1 VESRGYPLNSA
12 SLHTEESRSIDDV
25 TGVDLGRLD
34 LSTRTRNCMIQANIE
49 TAGELATLTQ
59 DDILRLPNAGR
70 KTLKE
75 VREVLGSLG
84 LKLQGDT
91 QPAAPLNPKLIRE
104 LQVQLSVAPEPETTT
119 IALESATRD
128 IQRRLST
135 RLSYCSTS
143 ARAKGV
149 LTSKKLI
156 YVGDLVRLTFRD
168 LMKINNAGR
177 RTANELSNLAKS
189 FGFGLGTPI
198 VGWCRETAERLEKE
212 YASDHARERVERSNE
227 LLASLGP
234 EPTHLSDELSRIV
247 LALVT
252 GRNHSMLVSLWG
264 WGGDEPETLEAVG
277 DAQTPRLTR
286 ERVRQIEAKALRRL
300 NTFHFDTPILRSA
313 VVTIRRCVPALGAEV
328 DQALRDTGISSGPFS
343 VASIKRAA
351 DILGI
356 NWTFAEIAIA
366 GQKVVVRKEDEERI
380 IRLMQVVRRRTSE
393 LGCSNILAIAST
405 LKIDEERA
413 DILRKVLDVTP
424 GIAWLDDDK
433 NWLFLKEAPRNR
445 LFNLSAKVLGVSP
458 RLGIAELRRAVSKSR
473 RLTIVPPQKVLA
485 AFVNA
490 SGLGIVENNLV
501 VANPTRV
508 ATLSPESIEG
518 KFIEVFRKY
527 GGVMHGEELAERCV
541 EQGINPIS
549 FYIYRSLSPV
559 VAALGRGIYCK
570 VGVDVPPGTI
580 EEILSSRRST
590 VRSSDHG
597 WLPNG
602 NLWFGFE
609 VTRIVLTSGSI
620 RLVSFVSNLVQG
632 NWTVRLADGQPSGDV
647 TCREGFIWSFKR
659 AFVTAGIEPEDFIA
673 LEFDSKAREVR
684 MKTGGPDLFEA
695 IQHEENG
702 LAGDDLEGK
711 EVDAISPDADVFTHD
726 NLRGDDK
733 KWNSISTAPAEQDL
747 EVRLEDS
754 FGRYVLLFPCRF
766 RPGQGWINSR
776 LEKLLPT
783 APVDWRPW
791 DELSLS
797 L

>member
-1 VESRGYPLNSA
+1 MNSA
-12 SLHTEESRSIDDV
+12 SLHTEKSRSVDDV
-25 TGVDLGRLD
+25 TRIDLGRLD

-59 DDILRLPNAGR
+59 HNILGLPNAGR

-84 LKLQGDT
+84 LKLQGDI
-91 QPAAPLNPKLIRE
+91 QAAAPLNPKLIRE
-104 LQVQLSVAPEPETTT
+104 LQVQVSVAPEPETTT
-119 IALESATRD
+119 ITLESATPD
-128 IQRRLST
+128 IRRRLST

-143 ARAKGV
+143 VRGKGV
-149 LTSKKLI
+149 LTRKKLI
-156 YVGDLVRLTFRD
+156 YVGDLVGLTFHD
-168 LMKINNAGR
+168 LMKVDNAGR
-177 RTANELSNLAKS
+177 RTANELSNLARS
-189 FGFGLGTPI
+189 FGFSLGTPI

-212 YASDHARERVERSNE
+212 YASEHARESIERSNK
-227 LLASLGP
+227 LLANFGP
-234 EPTHLSDELSRIV
+234 EPEHLSEELSRIV
-247 LALVT
+247 LTLVT

-264 WGGDEPETLEAVG
+264 WGGNEPKTLEAVG
-277 DAQTPRLTR
+277 EAQTPRLTR

-300 NTFHFDTPILRSA
+300 HTLHFDTPILRSA
-313 VVTIRRCVPALGAEV
+313 VVAIRRCVPALGAEV
-328 DQALRDTGISSGPFS
+328 DQALQDAGISSGPFS

-351 DILGI
+351 GILGI
-356 NWTFAEIAIA
+356 NWTFAEIAIV
-366 GQKVVVRKEDEERI
+366 GQKVFVRKEDEERI

-393 LGCSNILAIAST
+393 LGCSNILAIASA
-405 LKIDEERA
+405 LKIDEEKT
-413 DILRKVLDVTP
+413 DNLRKILDITP
-424 GIAWLDDDK
+424 GITWLDEDK
-433 NWLFLKEAPRNR
+433 NWFFLKEAPRNR
-445 LFNLSAKVLGVSP
+445 LFNLCAKVLGVSP
-458 RLGIAELRRAVSKSR
+458 RLSIAELRRAVSKSR
-473 RLTIVPPQKVLA
+473 RLTIAPPQKVLA

-490 SGLGIVENNLV
+490 SGLGIVENNVV

-508 ATLSPESIEG
+508 TTLTPESIEG

-527 GGVMHGEELAERCV
+527 GGVMHGEELAKRCV

-559 VAALGRGIYCK
+559 VATLGRGIYCK
-570 VGVDVPPGTI
+570 VGVDVPPGTT
-580 EEILSSRRST
+580 EEILSRRKLT
-590 VRSSDHG
+590 VRSTDHG

-609 VTRIVLTSGSI
+609 LTRIVLTSGSV

-632 NWTVRLADGQPSGDV
+632 NWTVRLADGQASGDV
-647 TCREGFIWSFKR
+647 ICRESFIWSFKR

-673 LEFDSKAREVR
+673 LEFDTKAREVR
-684 MKTGGPDLFEA
+684 VKTGGPDLFEA
-695 IQHEENG
+695 MQHEENSS
-702 LAGDDLEGK
+702 AGDDLEGK
-711 EVDAISPDADVFTHD
+711 EVDAISPPADAFTHE

-776 LEKLLPT
+776 LEKLLPSV
-783 APVDWRPW
+783 PVDWRPW
-791 DELSLS
+791 DELSLH

>member
-1 VESRGYPLNSA
+1 MNSA
-12 SLHTEESRSIDDV
+12 SLHTEESRSVDDV
-25 TGVDLGRLD
+25 TSVDLGRLD
-34 LSTRTRNCMIQANIE
+34 LSTRTRDCMIQANIE

-84 LKLQGDT
+84 LKLQSDT

-104 LQVQLSVAPEPETTT
+104 LQVQVSVAPEPETTT
-119 IALESATRD
+119 ITLENATPD

-135 RLSYCSTS
+135 RLSYCSAS
-143 ARAKGV
+143 VRAKSV
-149 LTSKKLI
+149 FTSEKLV
-156 YVGDLVRLTFRD
+156 YVGDLVQLTFHD
-168 LMKINNAGR
+168 LMRVHNAGR
-177 RTANELSNLAKS
+177 QTANELSNLAKS
-189 FGFGLGTPI
+189 FAFDLGTPVI
-198 VGWCRETAERLEKE
+198 GWCREAAERLENE
-212 YASDHARERVERSNE
+212 YASEHARERIERSNK

-234 EPTHLSDELSRIV
+234 EPKLLSEELSRIV

-264 WGGDEPETLEAVG
+264 WDGSEPTTLEAVG
-277 DAQTPRLTR
+277 DVQTPRLTR
-286 ERVRQIEAKALRRL
+286 ERVRQIEAKALKRL
-300 NTFHFDTPILRSA
+300 HTFHFDTPILRSA
-313 VVTIRRCVPALGAEV
+313 VATMRRCAPALGTEV
-328 DQALRDTGISSGPFS
+328 DQALQDAGISSGPFS

-366 GQKVVVRKEDEERI
+366 GQRVVVRKEDEERI

-393 LGCSNILAIAST
+393 LGCSNILAIASA
-405 LKIDEERA
+405 LKIDEEKA

-424 GIAWLDDDK
+424 GIVWLDEDK

-458 RLGIAELRRAVSKSR
+458 RLSITELRRAVSKSR
-473 RLTIVPPQKVLA
+473 RLTIAPPQKVLA

-490 SGLGIVENNLV
+490 SGLGTVESNLV
-501 VANPTRV
+501 VANPTKV
-508 ATLSPESIEG
+508 TTLSPESIEG

-527 GGVMHGEELAERCV
+527 GDVMHGEELAERCV
-541 EQGINPIS
+541 KQGINPIS

-559 VAALGRGIYCK
+559 VATLGRGIYCK

-580 EEILSSRRST
+580 EEILSRRKST

-609 VTRIVLTSGSI
+609 VTRIVLTSGSV

-647 TCREGFIWSFKR
+647 TCRESFIGSFKS

-684 MKTGGPDLFEA
+684 VKMGGPDLFES
-695 IQHEENG
+695 IQHDENSS
-702 LAGDDLEGK
+702 ARDDLEGK
-711 EVDAISPDADVFTHD
+711 EVDAISADTDFFTHD
-726 NLRGDDK
+726 NLTGDDK
-733 KWNSISTAPAEQDL
+733 KWNSISIAPAEQDL

-766 RPGQGWINSR
+766 RPGEGWINSQ
-776 LEKLLPT
+776 LEKLLPSV
-783 APVDWRPW
+783 PVDWRLW
-791 DELSLS
+791 DELSLR